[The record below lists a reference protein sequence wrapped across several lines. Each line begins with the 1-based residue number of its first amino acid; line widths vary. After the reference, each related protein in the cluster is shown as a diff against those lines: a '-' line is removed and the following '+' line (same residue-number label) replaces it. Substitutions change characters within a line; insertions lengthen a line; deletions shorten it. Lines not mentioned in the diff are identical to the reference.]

1 MYNFIDVTGT
11 SGGVMLPSEA
21 LKINGEYIEN
31 QVKGYRTLHVSGR
44 EALSAELDTFST
56 GVRDGVTPKSKRF
69 PERII
74 IVAYQI
80 KADTNEDFRN
90 AYNKL
95 AAILNVENAELI
107 FNDEPDKFFIGTPSA
122 IGDVEP
128 GMNAVV
134 GEFEILCADPFKYSV
149 AEYEAEPSLDESS
162 VLLDYNG
169 TYKAFPILE
178 ADFYSEDEASPDGES
193 VAPMTGAGDCGFVAF
208 FDENEKIIQLG
219 DPEEEDGTN
228 PYEKS
233 QTLVNH
239 SFKSR
244 SSWGTAAKK
253 LWAVN
258 SGSTI
263 PNTATQVGNV
273 GMGVASYA
281 VPANP
286 PSTSG
291 TLLSVTSRAG
301 EPHFNYKVLYKTA
314 KRTAKTVKVTFAITG
329 ALARD
334 ASYFL
339 SGYGLVASV
348 FIGGAWHDVTIKRPT
363 DRWRGRTAHT
373 VNMAVTIGGL
383 APDVNKIT
391 GIKFRVTRSDGYGG
405 RAGILNAVTCPNIPI
420 SPYAA
425 DVPETYYLHPADYG
439 AASGE
444 WHGPSI
450 TRTIPAD
457 ASGAVG
463 AENFTLTYRQKMC
476 VGNGSSD
483 TKQIGA
489 FQVQV
494 VDDSGSNIAGARI
507 VKNKTGKKAAL
518 VFYIKGE
525 KVHEEAIDLSY
536 NNKFFGSKESTVR
549 TSKITKSG
557 NKITFS
563 IGGTTKVF
571 RDDAVKSLVAKKV
584 TFAFEQYST
593 SKTLANNGIY
603 WVKFVKD
610 NCNTYKDVPNKFSAN
625 DVVTADCRNGEILL
639 NGVPSPGLGALGND
653 WEEFCLV
660 PGLNQIGFA
669 YSSWVAAEYAPKIK
683 VRYREVFL

>member
-1 MYNFIDVTGT
+1 MYNFIDVTET

-21 LKINGEYIEN
+21 LKISGEYIEN
-31 QVKGYRTLHVSGR
+31 RVKGYRTLHVSGR

-219 DPEEEDGTN
+219 DPEEEDGAN
-228 PYEKS
+228 PYAKS

-239 SFKSR
+239 RFQEKT
-244 SSWGTAAKK
+244 SWGTAAKK
-253 LWAVN
+253 LWTVN
-258 SGSTI
+258 NGGTI
-263 PNTATQVGNV
+263 PDTDIQVGNV

-281 VPANP
+281 LPASP

-301 EPHFNYKVLYKTA
+301 EPHFNYKVLYKTT

-348 FIGGAWHDVTIKRPT
+348 FIGGAWRDVTMKRPT
-363 DRWRGRTAHT
+363 DRWMGRTAHT
-373 VNMAVTIGGL
+373 VNMTVTIGSL

-391 GIKFRVTRSDGYGG
+391 GIKFRVTRSDSYGG
-405 RAGILNAVTCPNIPI
+405 RAGILNAVSCPNIPI
-420 SPYAA
+420 SPYVA
-425 DVPETYYLHPADYG
+425 DVPETYYLHPEDYG
-439 AASGE
+439 AASGK

-457 ASGAVG
+457 ASGVVG

-476 VGNGSSD
+476 VGKASGD
-483 TKQIGA
+483 TGQLGA
-489 FQVQV
+489 FQVQIT
-494 VDDSGSNIAGARI
+494 DGSGGNIAGVRI
-507 VKNKTGKKAAL
+507 LKNKAGKKASL
-518 VFYIKGE
+518 VFYIKGT
-525 KVHEEAIDLSY
+525 KAHEETIDLSY
-536 NNKFFGSKESTVR
+536 NNKFFGSKESAVR
-549 TSKITKSG
+549 TSKIQKSG

-563 IGGTTKVF
+563 VGGTTKVF
-571 RDDAVKSLVAKKV
+571 RDDSVKSLVAKKV
-584 TFAFEQYST
+584 TFAFGQYSAA
-593 SKTLANNGIY
+593 KMLANNGIY

-653 WEEFCLV
+653 WEDFCLV